1 MLHEE
6 RKISKI
12 VEELTVYFLAIG
24 ADDVSSEIKI
34 GDGQATIFFRANYRP
49 EYQERLEDVEKYL
62 NLTVLASVPERGG
75 KSKKGKKD
83 KKKGS
88 EKEKS
93 GGKSPG
99 RSRKKQGKGE
109 K

>member
-34 GDGQATIFFRANYRP
+34 GDGPPSFFGP
-49 EYQERLEDVEKYL
+49 I
-62 NLTVLASVPERGG
+62 TVRNIRNGW
-75 KSKKGKKD
+75 
-83 KKKGS
+83 
-88 EKEKS
+88 
-93 GGKSPG
+93 
-99 RSRKKQGKGE
+99 RTWRNI
-109 K
+109 